1 MFVDSA
7 GRRVEARGRVGDN
20 VLQLARECGV
30 PIEGTGG
37 AGGVPIGGYG
47 VRGSY
52 RSAVMG
58 VWGSHRRVRRGGVGF
73 L

>member
-1 MFVDSA
+1 MVFVDSA

-37 AGGVPIGGYG
+37 GGVP
-47 VRGSY
+47 
-52 RSAVMG
+52 M
-58 VWGSHRRVRRGGVGF
+58 GGVAGGSGGEGF